1 MRREASRPGSDR
13 ELLGLLLLTVAV
25 TLPFVGQ
32 AFHIDDPTFL
42 AIARQLARDP
52 WRPYSFSINWLGSER
67 PAFTILANP
76 PLVPAYIALARSVLG
91 ESEVALHAA
100 FIPIALLAAWGVWR
114 CAGCF
119 VRHRAT
125 AAALFLVTP
134 AFVVSSHTLMP
145 DVALVA
151 LAAHAVAS
159 VVSGFRARR
168 SLPVALG
175 AFVAGLAFLT
185 RYNGLVLIPLFLV
198 AWWLH
203 RRGNEWRVAWV
214 AVPLAV
220 AGLWTWHNVAVYGA
234 PHVLAAASVQGLRG
248 GAVFAKAT
256 ATVSYLGGAGV
267 FPLAVL
273 ALAAAQPALRG
284 PMATSVVS
292 AVPVALVAG
301 WLYLQSPTGTLA
313 LLVLLASAG
322 VYLAAAVQLIRRGLA
337 PVSGNAEAWLLGAW
351 LGGVLLFNQL
361 LLFASVRYLLPAILP
376 AVLALVRVTEGEAH
390 GARSVAWLRIAAGLT
405 LALALGLSVGDM
417 QLAGAGRTAA
427 SALGTPADGTGP
439 TRWFVG
445 HWGFQYYMERTGARA
460 LDAAADSLPPGD
472 LLVLSRYADPHRIHG
487 DLWPRLRPLR
497 IVEVPSRWPVRTLSH
512 RVPGFFHANRAPL
525 GPDRSPVV
533 FLPYAFS
540 TEPLDRLYL
549 YRVSPPPP
557 KP

>member
-1 MRREASRPGSDR
+1 MSREVPRPGSDR
-13 ELLGLLLLTVAV
+13 ELLGLLLLTIAV

-42 AIARQLARDP
+42 ALARQLARDP

-76 PLVPAYIALARSVLG
+76 PLVPAYIALARGVFG

-159 VVSGFRARR
+159 
-168 SLPVALG
+168 G
-175 AFVAGLAFLT
+175 AFFVGLAFLT

-198 AWWLH
+198 AWGLH
-203 RRGNEWRVAWV
+203 RPGNERRVVWV

-220 AGLWTWHNVAVYGA
+220 VGLWTWHNVAVYGT
-234 PHVLAAASVQGLRG
+234 PHVMAAASVQGLRG
-248 GAVFAKAT
+248 GAVWHFAKAT
-256 ATVSYLGGAGV
+256 ATMSYLGGAAV
-267 FPLAVL
+267 FPLALL
-273 ALAAAQPALRG
+273 AIGAAQPTLRG
-284 PMATSVVS
+284 LMAASVVV
-292 AVPVALVAG
+292 AIPVTLVAG
-301 WLYLQSPTGTLA
+301 WLYLQSPLATLA
-313 LLVLLASAG
+313 LLTLLACAG
-322 VYLAAAVQLIRRGLA
+322 VYLAAVIRLLRRGPA
-337 PVSGNAEAWLLGAW
+337 PATGSEAASAHAEVWLLGAW
-351 LGGVLLFNQL
+351 LGGVLLLNQL

-376 AVLALVRVTEGEAH
+376 AVLGLVRVTEEAT
-390 GARSVAWLRIAAGLT
+390 GGLRGVAWLRTGAGLT
-405 LALALGLSVGDM
+405 LAFSLGLSVGDM
-417 QLAGAGRTAA
+417 QLAGAGRRAA
-427 SALGTPADGTGP
+427 AGVWTPADSAGP
-439 TRWFVG
+439 ARWFVG
-445 HWGFQYYMERTGARA
+445 HWGFQHYMERTGARA
-460 LDAAADSLPPGD
+460 LDAAVDSLPAGD
-472 LLVLSRYADPHRIHG
+472 LVVVSRYLDPHGVHG
-487 DLWPRLRPLR
+487 DLWPRLGLLR
-497 IVEVPSRWPVRTLSH
+497 IVEVPSRWPLRTLSH

-525 GPDRSPVV
+525 GPGRSPFV

-549 YRVSPPPP
+549 YRVNPPAPLR
-557 KP
+557 